1 MALQDQA
8 CDNGRIEKY
17 KAMFVG
23 KGFSQKVGVYY
34 EGMFAPIAKYT
45 SIRAVMSLVSIMGWR
60 IHQMDANTTF
70 LHGIIE
76 EEVYIEQPQGFEV
89 NWGEVPCLHAEKHL
103 VWTQAGTIGM
113 VF

>member
-8 CDNGRIEKY
+8 CDNGRIQY
-17 KAMFVG
+17 KARFVR
-23 KGFSQKVGVYY
+23 KGFKVGVYY

-60 IHQMDANTTF
+60 IHQMDVNTTF

>member
-45 SIRAVMSLVSIMGWR
+45 SIRAVMSLVAFMGWKMNF
-60 IHQMDANTTF
+60 MDVNTTF
-70 LHGIIE
+70 LNGIIE
-76 EEVYIEQPQGFEV
+76 EETYIKKPRAFEV
-89 NWGEVPCLHAEKHL
+89 NGKETHVCR
-103 VWTQAGTIGM
+103 
-113 VF
+113 FN